1 MFTGL
6 ETNTDYEISVAVRLQ
21 GMTTLSPYGSIC
33 TITTPGTIGLAQD
46 NTVESLLEKEQTLTV
61 FPNPNNGTFTASASR
76 PGEFVLLNSLGQ
88 IIQHISLTEEN
99 LKIEITN
106 LSSGMYFLSGTVEGQ
121 QLVEKIVV
129 E

>member
-1 MFTGL
+1 
-6 ETNTDYEISVAVRLQ
+6 
-21 GMTTLSPYGSIC
+21 
-33 TITTPGTIGLAQD
+33 LAQ
-46 NTVESLLEKEQTLTV
+46 NENNAAIFSEEQFLTV
-61 FPNPNNGTFTASASR
+61 FPNPNNGTFTASASQ
-76 PGEFVLLNSLGQ
+76 PGEFVLLNSIGQ

-106 LSSGMYFLSGTVEGQ
+106 LSSGMYFLSGTVDGQ